1 MERDEIIRRIE
12 IIIRGM
18 LEPDAKI
25 DFSSEIKSALNEVDE
40 DDKPKLANLLEDLI
54 VLLKDDPENR
64 TGIKKLW
71 NKINDGYGHV
81 SPISDVLASV
91 KRSFLED
98 GVS

>member
-18 LEPDAKI
+18 LEPSAKI
-25 DFSSEIKSALNEVDE
+25 DLSSEIKSALNEVDE

-64 TGIKKLW
+64 AGIKKLW
-71 NKINDGYGHV
+71 NKITDGYGHI